1 MIHVVGNAAIDTIYR
16 VDRFPLPG
24 ETIIARGMTED
35 IGGKGANQAI
45 VAARAGATVR
55 LVAPV
60 GGDGAASRIRAVL
73 ADEGV
78 IDGLVA
84 SNAPTDRSSV
94 YVDAAGENTIV
105 SVTTLAEAFDPL
117 AAGALDDVGAGDVV
131 LCQAN
136 IGLSALTACL
146 SAARAKGA
154 PTVLNPSPVFRS
166 AAFDWRLAMVVVLN
180 RIEAEQLTGQNDA
193 RMAAARLRA
202 AGAGTVV
209 VTLGSEGAVM
219 VGDGIVDVT
228 APQVDAV
235 DTTGAGDVFCGMLTA
250 MRARDLSWKDSLA
263 LAADAAARSVTRR
276 GVLASFPTSGEI
288 EAMLSRRLG

>member
-16 VDRFPLPG
+16 VERFPLPG
-24 ETIIARGMTED
+24 ETIIANGMTED

-60 GGDGAASRIRAVL
+60 GKDAAASRIRTAL

-84 SNAPTDRSSV
+84 ADTPTDRSSV
-94 YVDAAGENTIV
+94 YVDSAGENTIV
-105 SVTTLAEAFDPL
+105 SLTALAGAFDPL
-117 AAGALDDVGAGDVV
+117 AAGALDGVDAGDVV

-136 IGLSALTACL
+136 IGLSALIACL

-154 PTVLNPSPVFRS
+154 LTVLNPSPVFRS
-166 AAFDWRLAMVVVLN
+166 AAFDWHPAMVVVLN
-180 RIEAEQLTGQNDA
+180 RIEAEQLTGERDA
-193 RMAAARLRA
+193 RTAAERLRA
-202 AGAGTVV
+202 AGAGAVV
-209 VTLGSEGAVM
+209 VTLGADGAVM

-228 APQVDAV
+228 APKVDAV
-235 DTTGAGDVFCGMLTA
+235 DTTGAGDVFCGMVTA
-250 MRARDLSWKDSLA
+250 MRARDLSFEDSLA
-263 LAADAAARSVTRR
+263 LAAGAAALSVTRR

-288 EAMLSRRLG
+288 EALMSKRLG